1 MLIILLGCVMC
12 VCVVGLYFC
21 CSFIIEYTSIECVC
35 VDCVHIKGKQLMS
48 L

>member
-1 MLIILLGCVMC
+1 MLIILLGCVVC

-35 VDCVHIKGKQLMS
+35 VCTLKENN
-48 L
+48 